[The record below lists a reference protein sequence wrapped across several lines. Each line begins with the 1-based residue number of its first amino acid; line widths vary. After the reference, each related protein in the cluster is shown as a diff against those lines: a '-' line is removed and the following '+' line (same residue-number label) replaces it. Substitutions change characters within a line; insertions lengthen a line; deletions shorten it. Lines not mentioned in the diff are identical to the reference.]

1 MNIASKTIIILA
13 SFTSILSLTSCDNA
27 TSEPQ
32 DSLTLTIMNHD
43 SFAVSEEVISSFQ
56 EQHNVKVNILN
67 SGDASTTVNLAI
79 LNKSEPLA
87 DVIYGI
93 DNTLLTRALDN
104 DILEKYESPNAYDLE
119 KEFLLDT
126 QQRVTPINYGDVC
139 LNYDKSYFNANDIEI
154 PDSLQSLTNPDYAN
168 LLVVQNP
175 AASSPGLAFLLA
187 TIGHFGP
194 EQYLDYWLDLKNNG
208 VKIVENWETAYY
220 TEFSGSS
227 GKGNYPLVVSYASSP
242 PAEVIFATEPI
253 EEAPTGSIVADET
266 CFRQIE
272 FVGIL
277 NGTSNRMLS
286 EAWIDFM
293 LSKTFQEDIPMQM
306 FMFPV
311 NTEAELPLE
320 FIEHAQLANNP
331 SIVSPEDIATHREN
345 WIKSWSALMLN

>member
-32 DSLTLTIMNHD
+32 DSLTLTIMTHD

-139 LNYDKSYFNANDIEI
+139 LNYDKSYFNANEIEI

-175 AASSPGLAFLLA
+175 AASSPCLL
-187 TIGHFGP
+187 
-194 EQYLDYWLDLKNNG
+194 
-208 VKIVENWETAYY
+208 Y
-220 TEFSGSS
+220 T
-227 GKGNYPLVVSYASSP
+227 SP
-242 PAEVIFATEPI
+242 
-253 EEAPTGSIVADET
+253 
-266 CFRQIE
+266 
-272 FVGIL
+272 
-277 NGTSNRMLS
+277 
-286 EAWIDFM
+286 
-293 LSKTFQEDIPMQM
+293 
-306 FMFPV
+306 
-311 NTEAELPLE
+311 
-320 FIEHAQLANNP
+320 
-331 SIVSPEDIATHREN
+331 SPRD
-345 WIKSWSALMLN
+345 